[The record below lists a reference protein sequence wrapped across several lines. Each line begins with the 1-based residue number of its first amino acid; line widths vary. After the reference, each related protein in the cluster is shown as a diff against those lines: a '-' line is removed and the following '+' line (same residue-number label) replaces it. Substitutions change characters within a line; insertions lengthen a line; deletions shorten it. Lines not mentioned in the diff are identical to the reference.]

1 MQDVITVQEPGTDAI
16 PAVST
21 TAPSSEPPETAQRLA
36 EEIRALWAAYADAQA
51 SAKRAKAE
59 IKEVRERLGE
69 KLHAMKLLLAKPG
82 RNGAW
87 SSFLRNQGI
96 GKGTADPLARKHE
109 RPVGHEA
116 DTAGQPDS
124 DSHEFD
130 GHAAACVPSGP
141 EPPPSVEGHAAAGQP
156 QAEAIPSALAVGEAA
171 TSVAGQHAEPAL

>member
-59 IKEVRERLGE
+59 IKSVRARLGE
-69 KLHAMKLLLAKPG
+69 RLHEMKKLLAKPG

-87 SSFLRNQGI
+87 SSFLRAEGI
-96 GKGTADPLARKHE
+96 SKGTADPLARKHE
-109 RPVGHEA
+109 TPVGHEA
-116 DTAGQPDS
+116 NAIGQPDS
-124 DSHEFD
+124 DSHEAE
-130 GHAAACVPSGP
+130 AAACVPPGP
-141 EPPPSVEGHAAAGQP
+141 EPLPSGDGNPDAAETTASTVTVEASSVAAGQP
-156 QAEAIPSALAVGEAA
+156 AGAVA
-171 TSVAGQHAEPAL
+171 